1 MKHYSKKPSYHP
13 GLTVSSLSKPKKS
26 NIKKQSI
33 SSEQENLEKLQF
45 DKKGFGKSLRNS
57 YYMMHHQN
65 KFYQNLIK
73 ENVHHDKELEQTQKK
88 MNLILKESK
97 KIENELKLL
106 NHESN
111 FELSKPSQQ
120 IWKNFSKEEPVKQP
134 KPVSLSVQKIK
145 NITRNNNLHYKNKDM
160 QYKREIDRKLF
171 MRDLSN
177 NEVLRNINKDF
188 NIEENNTLQ
197 TLMMND
203 FNENQKDLNN
213 NNLNNLSKVQQT
225 NHSLKYPTT
234 KYIDSAHKSICMNN
248 TNLSRLGTQQ
258 MKYTTNHQPVVKQ
271 SDNRNMIRTILQ
283 PIGKSHL
290 AEYYYDGTA
299 NKSKNEQNVIDE
311 AQELFDTLQI
321 QKSFLKGTH
330 GLENRQSKQFSYTN
344 NKVESYLE
352 SVLSQPQENK
362 FSFPTKNL
370 NQYLKSLE
378 NTFNEQLQNSP
389 HIKNPVK
396 STIKENPAL
405 EDPSPAIPANTNK
418 TKVPIAHNQS
428 IIKSK
433 FSKIVENPNSDLHAK
448 EALGHGVYLVRDRL
462 KENKE
467 QFENIRVTI
476 TRILIQVIRTILKIL
491 LMKK

>member
-1 MKHYSKKPSYHP
+1 MKHYSHKPSYHP

-26 NIKKQSI
+26 NIKKQPI
-33 SSEQENLEKLQF
+33 NSEQENLEKLQF

-65 KFYQNLIK
+65 KFYQNLVK

-97 KIENELKLL
+97 KIEKELRLL

-134 KPVSLSVQKIK
+134 KPVSVSVQKIK
-145 NITRNNNLHYKNKDM
+145 NITKNNNLHYKNKDM
-160 QYKREIDRKLF
+160 HYKREIDRKLF

-197 TLMMND
+197 TVMMND
-203 FNENQKDLNN
+203 FNDNQKESNKNSFNN
-213 NNLNNLSKVQQT
+213 PSQVQQV
-225 NHSLKYPTT
+225 NQSLRYPTT
-234 KYIDSAHKSICMNN
+234 KYLDSAQKSICLNN
-248 TNLSRLGTQQ
+248 PNLSRLGSQQ
-258 MKYTTNHQPVVKQ
+258 IKNSTNQQPPVKQ
-271 SDNRNMIRTILQ
+271 SDNRNTIRTILQ

-290 AEYYYDGTA
+290 AEYYYDAKG
-299 NKSKNEQNVIDE
+299 NNSHREQNVIDE

-321 QKSFLKGTH
+321 QKSSLKGTH
-330 GLENRQSKQFSYTN
+330 DLANRQSKQFAHTN
-344 NKVESYLE
+344 KNVENYLD
-352 SVLSQPQENK
+352 SVLNQPQQNQ

-378 NTFNEQLQNSP
+378 STFNEHRQSKP
-389 HIKNPVK
+389 HTTNTTKHPIPVK
-396 STIKENPAL
+396 PTP
-405 EDPSPAIPANTNK
+405 EDPSSTAPVNANK
-418 TKVPIAHNQS
+418 TKVPLAHNQS

-433 FSKIVENPNSDLHAK
+433 FSKTVENPNSDLHAK

-462 KENKE
+462 KENKQ
-467 QFENIRVTI
+467 QFEDIRVTI
-476 TRILIQVIRTILKIL
+476 TRILIPVIRTILKSL
-491 LMKK
+491 SMKK

>member
-1 MKHYSKKPSYHP
+1 MKKYTQKPSYHP
-13 GLTVSSLSKPKKS
+13 GLTISSLSKQKKS
-26 NIKKQSI
+26 IIKKQSND
-33 SSEQENLEKLQF
+33 SQQDNLEKLHF

-65 KFYQNLIK
+65 KFYQNLVK
-73 ENVHHDKELEQTQKK
+73 ENIHHDKELEQTQKK

-120 IWKNFSKEEPVKQP
+120 IWKNFTKDEPVKQP
-134 KPVSLSVQKIK
+134 KPVSVSVQKIK
-145 NITRNNNLHYKNKDM
+145 NITKKNNCQYRNKDM

-188 NIEENNTLQ
+188 NLDENNTLQ

-203 FNENQKDLNN
+203 LNENNKDVNINHVNN
-213 NNLNNLSKVQQT
+213 SSKLPQI
-225 NHSLKYPTT
+225 NHSLKYPT
-234 KYIDSAHKSICMNN
+234 KNYIDSGHKSNCLNN
-248 TNLSRLGTQQ
+248 TNLSRLGSQQ
-258 MKYTTNHQPVVKQ
+258 VKFSNNPPPILKH

-290 AEYYYDGTA
+290 AEYYYDEAA
-299 NKSKNEQNVIDE
+299 NDPPNDQNVIDK

-321 QKSFLKGTH
+321 HKSSLKGTKD
-330 GLENRQSKQFSYTN
+330 LENIQSKTFSHTN
-344 NKVESYLE
+344 NNVENYLD
-352 SVLSQPQENK
+352 SVLNQPQQSK

-378 NTFNEQLQNSP
+378 KTYNETAQNTPQAKNTSEQIQPIKSIPEKPLSVIPQDSNISNMPVTQNQ
-389 HIKNPVK
+389 
-396 STIKENPAL
+396 TI
-405 EDPSPAIPANTNK
+405 
-418 TKVPIAHNQS
+418 V
-428 IIKSK
+428 KSK
-433 FSKIVENPNSDLHAK
+433 FSKMTENPNSDLHAK

-462 KENKE
+462 KENKQ
-467 QFENIRVTI
+467 QFEDIRVTI
-476 TRILIQVIRTILKIL
+476 IRIRI
-491 LMKK
+491 